1 MSENREPIFDN
12 DDFLLLLQKYEKM
25 KKDTKSVF
33 FDVEEFEQIID
44 YFLDDMQFE
53 EATEAAELGSVQHP
67 ASVEIKYKFIHI
79 CMEQGHAKEAIKV
92 LNEIPSWEHA
102 NSEFHFLY
110 GTALCQT
117 GKLNEAEKSFD
128 HALSISSE
136 EAFEALQNIAIAFEN
151 ARHFRLAI
159 KYLLQAYDLAP
170 DNLSVLYDLGY
181 FHERVD
187 KFEKS
192 ISYYEGYLDFDPFS
206 ENVWYNLGVVYFK
219 TDHPEKAIDAYEYSI
234 ALNPDY
240 ASAYFNKANVWASI
254 SRFDKAIES
263 FKEFIA
269 IEPTST
275 QAHCFLGDCYEQIEN
290 YDDALAAYQKVIEID
305 NTESEGW
312 FGAGMIYYQQS
323 AYKEAITYILKA
335 LDFDGKN
342 LDYWLNLGYVYEE
355 AEKFNEAIRCY
366 KHITKLDRSDH
377 EAWIALT
384 ALVMKEG
391 DYEESL
397 NLLREAYTKFPEDD
411 TINARL
417 AVCHYKLGAVTL
429 SLKFLESALEIN
441 YRSRSEFD
449 YYIPADLQNK
459 VIQELFTKY
468 KK

>member
-1 MSENREPIFDN
+1 MSENREPIFEN
-12 DDFLLLLQKYEKM
+12 EDFLLLLQKYEKM
-25 KKDTKSVF
+25 KTDTKSVF

-53 EATEAAELGSVQHP
+53 AATEAAELGTIQHP
-67 ASVEIKYKFIHI
+67 ASVEIKYKVVHI

-92 LNEIPSWEHA
+92 LDDIPSWEHA

-117 GKLNEAEKSFD
+117 GKQHEAEKSFD
-128 HALSISSE
+128 HALSITSDDQ
-136 EAFEALQNIAIAFEN
+136 FDALQNIAIAFEN
-151 ARHFRLAI
+151 VRHFRLAI
-159 KYLLQAYDLAP
+159 KYLMQAYEIVP

-192 ISYYEGYLDFDPFS
+192 ISYYELYLDFDPFS

-219 TDHPEKAIDAYEYSI
+219 TDHPEKAIDAYEFSI

-263 FKEFIA
+263 FKEFIE

-323 AYKEAITYILKA
+323 VYKEAITYILKA
-335 LDFDGKN
+335 LEFDGQN

-355 AEKFNEAIRCY
+355 AEKPDEAIRCY
-366 KHITKLDRSDH
+366 KHITKLDKSDH
-377 EAWIALT
+377 EAWLALT
-384 ALVMKEG
+384 ALTMKQD
-391 DYEESL
+391 DYDKSL
-397 NLLREAYTKFPEDD
+397 DLLREAFTQFPEDD
-411 TINARL
+411 SINARL
-417 AVCHYKLGAVTL
+417 AVCHYKLGAVSL
-429 SLKFLESALEIN
+429 SLKFLETALEKN
-441 YRSRSEFD
+441 SRAHTEFAF
-449 YYIPADLQNK
+449 YIPADLQSDA
-459 VIQELFTKY
+459 ILELIKKY
-468 KK
+468 NQ